1 MDIARMARTL
11 APLVPYLLKGGVNLA
26 KSAAGELGKNL
37 GADVWDG
44 LKALANKIRQ
54 KAEERPALKEA
65 LADAQATPQD
75 EEVLAAFRW
84 QLKKLLAD
92 DPELAAEAARL
103 LAGVGTG
110 GRTVIASGERSVAI
124 GGDVSGSTIIT
135 GDQPRTKADKPRGI
149 VLQPVESSMIHAVG
163 YDPERRLLEVVFNSG
178 RVYCYEDVPPEVYEA
193 LMAAESKGRFM
204 RAAIIDVYPYR
215 RGPC

>member
-1 MDIARMARTL
+1 MDIAQMAQTL
-11 APLVPYLLKGGVNLA
+11 APLVPYLLKGGVELA

-44 LKALANKIRQ
+44 LKALADKIRQ

-92 DPELAAEAARL
+92 DPELAAEVARL
-103 LAGVGTG
+103 LAGAMPG
-110 GRTVIASGERSVAI
+110 GRTVIASGERSVAV

>member
-1 MDIARMARTL
+1 MDIARMAQTL

-44 LKALANKIRQ
+44 LKALTNKIRQ

-75 EEVLAAFRW
+75 EEVLTAFRW

-92 DPELAAEAARL
+92 DPELAAEVAHL
-103 LAGVGTG
+103 LAEVEAG
-110 GRTVIASGERSVAI
+110 GRTVIASGKRSVAV

-135 GDQPRTKADKPRGI
+135 GDRNR
-149 VLQPVESSMIHAVG
+149 
-163 YDPERRLLEVVFNSG
+163 
-178 RVYCYEDVPPEVYEA
+178 
-193 LMAAESKGRFM
+193 
-204 RAAIIDVYPYR
+204 
-215 RGPC
+215 